1 MLDGV
6 RMVWEG
12 LLKES
17 LEVVYWQSRLVL
29 TTARGSHDTP
39 HAGAICLLVFVIV
52 IVVGHD
58 LTH

>member
-1 MLDGV
+1 
-6 RMVWEG
+6 MVWEG

-39 HAGAICLLVFVIV
+39 HAGAICLLVFVVV